1 MSGLTQTIFESPSN
15 LASFATKLLSS
26 GRIVF
31 SRDEAARELGISTG
45 ALLDAA
51 ERLQRRRSLVR
62 LRQGFYV
69 VVPPQY
75 HAWGAPPPSWYI
87 DDLMR
92 HEGRPYY
99 VGLLKAAEL
108 HGASH
113 QAVMEFQVVTDKRL
127 PGILAGRS
135 RLTFHFRKDMSPIA
149 AGIDSHKTETGTMQV
164 SGAELTA
171 LDLLRYPDAAGGI
184 DAIATVLTDLAS
196 KINAGRLATLSRAC
210 ERSVVQRLGY
220 LLDRLGH
227 RESAEHMHGGLHMS
241 PTALPWIEL
250 EGKSSADRDATP
262 ALERNERW
270 HVVVKRYPEVD
281 E

>member
-1 MSGLTQTIFESPSN
+1 MIIDGPSD
-15 LASFATKLLSS
+15 LASFATGLISA
-26 GRIVF
+26 GRVVF
-31 SRDEAARELGISTG
+31 SRDEAAGALGISAG

-51 ERLQRRRSLVR
+51 ERLQRRNHIAR

-75 HAWGAPPPSWYI
+75 LSWGAPPPSWYI
-87 DDLMR
+87 DDMMR

-127 PGILAGRS
+127 PRIHAGRS
-135 RLTFHFRKDMSPIA
+135 LLTFHFRKDMAAIA
-149 AGIDSHKTETGTMQV
+149 AGIDAHKTDTGTMQV
-164 SGAELTA
+164 SGIELTA
-171 LDLLRYPDAAGGI
+171 LDMLRYPSAVGSMDAM
-184 DAIATVLTDLAS
+184 ATVLTDLAP
-196 KINAGRLATLSRAC
+196 KINGERLAALGSAC

-227 RESAEHMHGGLHMS
+227 PDSAERLHEQMAKN
-241 PTALPWIEL
+241 PKALPWIEL
-250 EGKSSADRDATP
+250 DRKSAVPNHAAPAT
-262 ALERNERW
+262 ERNDRW
-270 HVVVKRYPEVD
+270 HVIVRRYPEVD